1 MIFLVGILA
10 ILCLGLIIHDIRVRK
25 QLLEWLD
32 YLKNAQEEPDRK
44 VFVQGSGTIAEINFQ
59 INQILAN
66 NREQLAK
73 AAKSELA
80 SRQIL
85 TNLSHDVRTPL
96 ASLLG
101 YLEALVKN
109 GVQKEEQEEYLQ
121 VAYRKALDMRELVD
135 ILFVWFQLN
144 AKEQVYHLAP
154 YDINE
159 LTRQLII
166 GYLPVAQQE
175 GITVT
180 TEIPEEEYWVL
191 LDAVAYERIIDNLFK
206 NAVKH
211 GKCTRII
218 ITVQKK
224 EESIAVTVANNGKVI
239 SAEHLPYLFERL
251 YRCDPSRPQ
260 GGSGLGLAIAKELAE
275 AMDGVISV
283 ESTDKE
289 GTLFTVQWKQFRK
302 K

>member
-175 GITVT
+175 GIAVT

-275 AMDGVISV
+275 AMDGAISV

>member
-1 MIFLVGILA
+1 MKHRILIIDDDADLCRLLKNNLELEGYSVDVCCDGETGLQRAAFHCTNCQRGILA

-144 AKEQVYHLAP
+144 AKEQVCGC
-154 YDINE
+154 I
-159 LTRQLII
+159 
-166 GYLPVAQQE
+166 
-175 GITVT
+175 
-180 TEIPEEEYWVL
+180 
-191 LDAVAYERIIDNLFK
+191 
-206 NAVKH
+206 
-211 GKCTRII
+211 
-218 ITVQKK
+218 
-224 EESIAVTVANNGKVI
+224 
-239 SAEHLPYLFERL
+239 
-251 YRCDPSRPQ
+251 
-260 GGSGLGLAIAKELAE
+260 
-275 AMDGVISV
+275 
-283 ESTDKE
+283 
-289 GTLFTVQWKQFRK
+289 
-302 K
+302 

>member
-175 GITVT
+175 GIAVT

-211 GKCTRII
+211 GKCTRIK

-260 GGSGLGLAIAKELAE
+260 GGSGLGLTIAKELAE
-275 AMDGVISV
+275 AMDGAISV

>member
-1 MIFLVGILA
+1 MIFLTGILA
-10 ILCLGLIIHDIRVRK
+10 ILCLGLIGHDICVRK
-25 QLLEWLD
+25 QLSEWLD
-32 YLKNAQEEPDRK
+32 YLKNVQEEPDRK
-44 VFVQGSGTIAEINFQ
+44 SFVQGSGTIAEINFE
-59 INQILAN
+59 INQILEN
-66 NREQLAK
+66 SREQFAK

-96 ASLLG
+96 ASLMG

-109 GVQKEEQEEYLQ
+109 NVQKEEQEEYLQ

-144 AKEQVYHLAP
+144 AKEQVYQLAP

-175 GITVT
+175 GIAITA
-180 TEIPEEEYWVL
+180 EIPEKEYWVL
-191 LDAVAYERIIDNLFK
+191 LDVVAYGRIIDNLFK

-211 GKCTRII
+211 GNCTRITI
-218 ITVQKK
+218 NVQKK
-224 EESIAVTVANNGKVI
+224 EESITVTVANNGKVI

-275 AMDGVISV
+275 AMNGTISV
-283 ESTDKE
+283 ESTAEK
-289 GTLFTVQWKQFRK
+289 GTAFSVQWKQFRK

>member
-1 MIFLVGILA
+1 MTF
-10 ILCLGLIIHDIRVRK
+10 VRK
-25 QLLEWLD
+25 QLSEWLD

-73 AAKSELA
+73 AAKSQLA

-121 VAYRKALDMRELVD
+121 VAYRKALEMRELVD

-175 GITVT
+175 GIAVT

-211 GKCTRII
+211 GKCTRIL

-251 YRCDPSRPQ
+251 YRCDPSRLQ
-260 GGSGLGLAIAKELAE
+260 GGSGLGITIAKELAE
-275 AMDGVISV
+275 AMDGAISV